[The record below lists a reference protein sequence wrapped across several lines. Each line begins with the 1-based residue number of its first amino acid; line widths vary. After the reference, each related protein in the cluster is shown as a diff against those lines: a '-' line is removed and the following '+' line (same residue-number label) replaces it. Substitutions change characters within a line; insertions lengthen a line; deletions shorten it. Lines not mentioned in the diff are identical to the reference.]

1 MILHFCT
8 ALTNIFHTTWWDN
21 VPGIKSDHINAV
33 PKNSSM
39 TSLALRTKP
48 RYYENAFP
56 SLQTGIPSVYFF
68 GIFSFCSS
76 SMGHCKF
83 QPHQT
88 KASIL
93 DKSGIP
99 RFRAFRMPDVPSLP
113 FLPYSPTFSQLTS
126 TYPSGFSLLQ
136 KAVSAPTKL
145 GQVALSML
153 LHHFVPGSLMI
164 LNCTVC
170 ASAIY
175 FPSSPLSSKLHRGRD
190 HFCLAQCLAEANF

>member
-1 MILHFCT
+1 MLCQRIHQWLP
-8 ALTNIFHTTWWDN
+8 LLW
-21 VPGIKSDHINAV
+21 GQ
-33 PKNSSM
+33 
-39 TSLALRTKP
+39 SLDTMKMLSHPFRQG
-48 RYYENAFP
+48 
-56 SLQTGIPSVYFF
+56 SLLSI
-68 GIFSFCSS
+68 SFCSS